1 MGRAGRGVNHARIS
15 DAASPKYL
23 SRDELVS
30 FYATSMSTISAVHCT
45 WDVSLNIPIHGLTID
60 DRNTQ

>member
-1 MGRAGRGVNHARIS
+1 MGRTGRSVNHARIS

-30 FYATSMSTISAVHCT
+30 FYAMSMSTISAVCYM
-45 WDVSLNIPIHGLTID
+45 WDVSLNIPVHGLTID
-60 DRNTQ
+60 DRNA